1 MMSGNPWSK
10 TVCSWT
16 QMDINNTFLP
26 TMQPC
31 STTLSFRQACTAT
44 HSSLVPTT
52 SYALPVHS
60 PNRLGHEEPY
70 FGRRPHYHAR
80 HNRPTSILYTS
91 LQEILNSIVTFKSH
105 SEEECRGM
113 MSGYD
118 EQTGWV
124 LLTTTSKFTLY
135 VNNAPDP
142 PGPVDETGESIYE
155 FALHQCLESMKDRAA
170 GSPGQRR
177 FLLQVDGIK
186 PLVVWKWGFNRRGY
200 RGRKGITRWTD
211 EIRKMGGGLL
221 FENMSLLL
229 QSIKDCRKCKFAG

>member
-1 MMSGNPWSK
+1 MLGDMENQQDCWKDRGMMSGNPWSK

-44 HSSLVPTT
+44 HSFLIPTT
-52 SYALPVHS
+52 PYALPVHS

-105 SEEECRGM
+105 SEEECPRN
-113 MSGYD
+113 D
-118 EQTGWV
+118 V
-124 LLTTTSKFTLY
+124 
-135 VNNAPDP
+135 
-142 PGPVDETGESIYE
+142 
-155 FALHQCLESMKDRAA
+155 R
-170 GSPGQRR
+170 
-177 FLLQVDGIK
+177 
-186 PLVVWKWGFNRRGY
+186 
-200 RGRKGITRWTD
+200 
-211 EIRKMGGGLL
+211 IR
-221 FENMSLLL
+221 
-229 QSIKDCRKCKFAG
+229 